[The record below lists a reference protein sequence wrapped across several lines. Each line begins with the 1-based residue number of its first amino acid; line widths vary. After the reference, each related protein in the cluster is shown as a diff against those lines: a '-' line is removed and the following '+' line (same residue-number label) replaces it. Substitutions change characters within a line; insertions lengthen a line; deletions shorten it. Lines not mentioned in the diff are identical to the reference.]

1 MANWEEGNASNNN
14 KNVKKRSSTW
24 EYVDSNCG

>member
-14 KNVKKRSSTW
+14 KNVKKMSSTW